1 MAEETRM
8 SKYKDLRETIDGDAD
23 YVPEQEDDDGDD
35 DFLAFLP
42 KRDKHENLEPKTY
55 ETLKYEN
62 DPFESLHDDK
72 GVMTKN
78 TVDTRLDILTKIKQ
92 DADTQET
99 IRNFHTAEL
108 KRGHAVE
115 GSSLMEKLAA
125 MSPEEDVEAF
135 RKYSEEV
142 PHREPVKTQ
151 GMMSAPK
158 QSYERKH
165 GPKKAPAVSKK
176 QDTKLTKVLNGVVA
190 ALVIAVIVFMIMT
203 LLNI

>member
-23 YVPEQEDDDGDD
+23 YVPDNTEDESDD

-42 KRDKHENLEPKTY
+42 KKDKHENLEPKTY
-55 ETLKYEN
+55 ETLKYES
-62 DPFESLHDDK
+62 DPFESLRDE
-72 GVMTKN
+72 GVVSKN

-99 IRNFHTAEL
+99 IRDYHTAEL

-158 QSYERKH
+158 QSYEKKH
-165 GPKKAPAVSKK
+165 SPKKAPVASKK
-176 QDTKLTKVLNGVVA
+176 KEDTKLTKVLNAIVA
-190 ALVIAVIVFMIMT
+190 ALVIAVIVFMVMT
-203 LLNI
+203 FLNI